1 MKIPFDKN
9 LLIHQTIREID
20 MYILSLIDTYR
31 RGKHNEEIET
41 LEIVR
46 RFLNR
51 NREELVEVAYKN
63 YRRSKQ
69 VGRMI

>member
-20 MYILSLIDTYR
+20 IYILSLIDTYR

>member
-20 MYILSLIDTYR
+20 IFILSLIDTYR

-41 LEIVR
+41 LERVR

-51 NREELVEVAYKN
+51 DREELVEVAYKN